1 MDGALVHHPDELEVV
16 RDDDDGGALLV
27 DRLEELH
34 DADGVLVVEVA
45 GRLIRDQ
52 NFRAVDQCAGD
63 GGTLLLA
70 ATELA
75 RIGIV
80 LLTEADALEHL
91 RDICPDLRGGFTGD
105 QLGEADVLI
114 DGTVLEEPE
123 VLEDDAETATVL
135 RDVAALHVLQ
145 CELVYED
152 LALRRLELLREEADE
167 RGFTGA
173 AAPDDEAELAIRDGE
188 TDISEGL
195 NAVFIAFGNVFDFNH
210 SIEGPL
216 MGCYT

>member
-1 MDGALVHHPDELEVV
+1 M
-16 RDDDDGGALLV
+16 
-27 DRLEELH
+27 
-34 DADGVLVVEVA
+34 VEVA
-45 GRLIRDQ
+45 GRLICDQ
-52 NFRAVDQCAGD
+52 DLRTVDQCAGD

-70 ATELA
+70 TAELA

-80 LLTEADALEHL
+80 LLAETDAFEHL
-91 RDICPDLRGGFTGD
+91 RDICADFRGGFTGD

-123 VLEDDAETATVL
+123 VLEDDTETATVL
-135 RDVAALHVLQ
+135 RDETSLHVLQ
-145 CELVYED
+145 GEPVDGD

-167 RGFTGA
+167 RGFTRA

-210 SIEGPL
+210 SYRRSFGGVLHIVYRARARCTLRP
-216 MGCYT
+216 GCLQKQRKGASGRRCRTI